1 LNGCNGLA
9 RLAPAVKLRLLVC
22 LIALGYLPAA
32 GCGSG
37 GVQSSAPQAHTH
49 HGATVD
55 PRPVEKSIRAGFRR
69 LLIPIKSVS
78 CPSGIKIRR
87 GRVFHCQADG
97 RAGLIVVTVKIF
109 NNQRANPDVR
119 VIDFRSEH
127 KPGAT
132 SK

>member
-1 LNGCNGLA
+1 
-9 RLAPAVKLRLLVC
+9 VKLRLLVC

-32 GCGSG
+32 GCGGG
-37 GVQSSAPQAHTH
+37 GVQSAPQAHTH

-55 PRPVEKSIRAGFRR
+55 PRQVKETIRAGFRR
-69 LLIPIKSVS
+69 LFIPIKSVS
-78 CPSGIKIRR
+78 CPSGIEIRR

-109 NNQRANPDVR
+109 NNQRANPDVQ
-119 VIDFRSEH
+119 VIDFRSDH